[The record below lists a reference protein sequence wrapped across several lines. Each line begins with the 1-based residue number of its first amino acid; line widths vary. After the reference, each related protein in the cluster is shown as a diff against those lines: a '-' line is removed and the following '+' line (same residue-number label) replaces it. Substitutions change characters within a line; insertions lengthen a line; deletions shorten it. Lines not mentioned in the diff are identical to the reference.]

1 MVSIHLYIAFLRLIE
16 GSLFKK
22 KKSFLFSYA
31 FPIWFVLVLHVGFG
45 EK

>member
-16 GSLFKK
+16 GSLL